1 MIRYALRCDKG
12 HGFESWFPS
21 SAAYDSQVKRK
32 LVNCPQCGSIKVQK
46 AIMAPQIARTK
57 GRDRAPEPVAAEAQ
71 AATTPEATATPGTT
85 PEPISTPLLM
95 AQERELRTKLK
106 SLRDHITKTADN
118 VGQDFP
124 NEARKMHYGETK
136 HRPIY
141 GEASTED
148 ARALIEEGIEVA
160 PLPVLPGDRN

>member
-1 MIRYALRCDKG
+1 
-12 HGFESWFPS
+12 
-21 SAAYDSQVKRK
+21 
-32 LVNCPQCGSIKVQK
+32 
-46 AIMAPQIARTK
+46 
-57 GRDRAPEPVAAEAQ
+57 
-71 AATTPEATATPGTT
+71 
-85 PEPISTPLLM
+85 M

-106 SLRDHITKTADN
+106 QLRDHITSTADN
-118 VGQDFP
+118 VGTGFP
-124 NEARKMHYGETK
+124 DEARKMHYGEIK